1 MEEITEEVTG
11 TTAEMAKEA
20 SEAVEGA
27 IEKAE
32 DAIEDAEFTDL
43 PKDEDAA
50 QPEPEAKESTAN
62 VEETVTASETA
73 EADASQDASSQDQPD
88 EAKSSGDEEPKP
100 EDQETT
106 EAAAEDGA
114 QPDQSEGTSAE
125 AEPTTDAEDIPPE
138 LEEAAAVATVEPAL
152 EQRPSPLAA
161 MLPLVAG
168 GVIAGAIG
176 FFAGR
181 YYDEFNAPEVVGP
194 TAEDNAA
201 ALSEQ
206 TARLDSIESTLGE
219 VAARDIGGEISEAVG
234 PVGVAVTDV
243 STRVDGLSGALSS
256 LSERVETIALR
267 PTATGI
273 EADEFDEALGEFRTQ
288 LQSTIDQAQ
297 AEIDKARSEAETISE
312 QAFAAEQSAL
322 VRSAWSQIETA
333 LESGAAYREP
343 LDELQSVLD
352 APVPEL
358 LAANADD
365 GIPQLA
371 TLQQDFP
378 AVARSALDASIR
390 TSSNEGGAVDKFTS
404 FLRVQAGV
412 RSLAP
417 REGDDPDAVLS
428 RAEAALKSGDV
439 SATLEELKALPEAG
453 QAALTDWAGAAT
465 TRLDVL
471 GAAAEFAD
479 TLQ

>member
-1 MEEITEEVTG
+1 MDEVAETVTD
-11 TTAEMAKEA
+11 TTAELASDA
-20 SEAVEGA
+20 SETAESAVEA
-27 IEKAE
+27 ADDI
-32 DAIEDAEFTDL
+32 IEDAEFTDL
-43 PKDEDAA
+43 PK
-50 QPEPEAKESTAN
+50 
-62 VEETVTASETA
+62 
-73 EADASQDASSQDQPD
+73 EADADPVSSDVTDPVPDGDDAPVEDDPSTADSTNEVSSESQPEEVQASSDDDPMPTD
-88 EAKSSGDEEPKP
+88 EDRVEAATDSDVPP
-100 EDQETT
+100 ELDQETV
-106 EAAAEDGA
+106 
-114 QPDQSEGTSAE
+114 
-125 AEPTTDAEDIPPE
+125 TDAEDLPPD
-138 LEEAAAVATVEPAL
+138 LEEAAAVAAAEPAP
-152 EQRPSPLAA
+152 ERPSAFVA
-161 MLPLVAG
+161 MLPLLLG

-181 YYDEFNAPEVVGP
+181 YYDEFNTPEVAGP

-219 VAARDIGGEISEAVG
+219 VAARDIGGEISEAVA

-243 STRVDGLSGALSS
+243 STRVDGLTGALSS

-273 EADEFDEALGEFRTQ
+273 EADEFDDALGEFRTQ

-322 VRSAWSQIETA
+322 VQSAWSQIETA

-343 LDELQSVLD
+343 LDELQSVLEI
-352 APVPEL
+352 PVPEL
-358 LAANADD
+358 LTAHADD
-365 GIPQLA
+365 GIPQLSA
-371 TLQQDFP
+371 LQQEFP
-378 AVARSALDASIR
+378 TVARTALDASIR
-390 TSSNEGGAVDKFTS
+390 TSSDEGGAVDKFTS

-439 SATLEELKALPEAG
+439 SATLEEIKTLPEAG
-453 QAALTDWAGAAT
+453 QAALTDWAGAAM

-471 GAAAEFAD
+471 GAASEFAD